1 MKKKETEQKKQAD
14 AERIIELTDTLKRV
28 QAEFENYK
36 KRTEKEN
43 VEFIKSASKT
53 MIMKLLPILDNF
65 ELAIMNKESKD
76 DFIKG
81 VELIYSELFT
91 LLEAEG
97 LKRIE
102 AQGNKF
108 DPYMHEALL
117 TEKSECD
124 NETVTEELQKGY
136 TLNDKVIRHT
146 KVKICKK

>member
-102 AQGNKF
+102 AQGKKF